1 MNALPE
7 HDSPIPRLPRETY
20 ATLRPYVPLMSPVE
34 VELSENTNQWGAPP
48 AAVAALKA
56 CDESALFNYPSQ
68 PISPL
73 IAQLAEYV
81 GTNDSTTIV
90 LGCGSDDILDC
101 SMRAFAEPGDVMAFS
116 DPTFSMCAYF
126 ARTNG
131 LTPVGVP
138 VLPEW
143 DVDVDGLLAANARI
157 IYLCAPNNPTG
168 TPIPEASIRRLLD
181 ESPGIVI
188 VDEAYAEFAGSSW
201 ASRAPREERLLVF
214 RTMSKAFGLG
224 GLRIGYAV
232 GRPSLIREIDKA
244 SGPFKVNA
252 IAERVASAA
261 LRDGVPWVRAR
272 VEDAKI
278 ARALLRERLI
288 AMGLRPLPS
297 EANYVMVPVSDA
309 PAIAAHM
316 RVNKIA
322 VRAFSNLAV
331 VGDALRITVGPP
343 HMMERCLAALA
354 DALETTASAAV
365 PPGVSA

>member
-1 MNALPE
+1 MTA
-7 HDSPIPRLPRETY
+7 STARIARLPRESYT
-20 ATLRPYVPLMSPVE
+20 TVKPYVPLMTPVE

-48 AAVAALKA
+48 AAVSALAA
-56 CDESALFNYPSQ
+56 CDARALFNYPSQ

-81 GTNDSTTIV
+81 GTNDPATIV

-138 VLPEW
+138 ILRNW
-143 DVDVDGLLAANARI
+143 DIDVDGLLATKARI

-168 TPIPEASIRRLLD
+168 TPIPESSVRRLLD
-181 ESPGIVI
+181 KAEGIVI
-188 VDEAYAEFAGSSW
+188 VDEAYAEFANSSW
-201 ASRAPREERLLVF
+201 AARAPQEERLVVF

-232 GRPSLIREIDKA
+232 GRPELLQEIDKA

-252 IAERVASAA
+252 IAERVASAT
-261 LRDGVPWVRAR
+261 LKEGVPWVQAR
-272 VEDAKI
+272 VEDAKV
-278 ARALLRERLI
+278 ARAALRESLV
-288 AMGLRPLPS
+288 ALGLKPLPS
-297 EANYVMVPVSDA
+297 ESNYVMLPVPNAQAV
-309 PAIAAHM
+309 AAHM
-316 RVNKIA
+316 RESGIA
-322 VRAFSNLAV
+322 VRAFTALAV
-331 VGDALRITVGPP
+331 IGDALRITVGPP
-343 HMMERCLAALA
+343 EMMKRCVDALA
-354 DALETTASAAV
+354 LALKDTQAA
-365 PPGVSA
+365 